1 MWPTFGPL
9 PAYGLI
15 YLTAFLVHYVVS
27 WRIAR
32 SNALEWRVWVTIG
45 LLGSF
50 SSVFGA
56 KILYDVSHHQ
66 FSWHA
71 LLNPKHYMERGLW
84 GGLLVYFALAVP
96 AVLLLTRKRWQAL
109 DLVALSLPIPTIL
122 AKLGCLLHGCCYGK
136 PCSLPW
142 GIVFP
147 DRSRG
152 APAEIPLHPT
162 QVYEMIV
169 VVIVLLVFK
178 RLAGARWRGTM
189 LLWFLLVYG
198 SGRALSD
205 AFRGDAAGQICLGPL
220 TLTQV
225 LCLGA
230 ALGSGAVLA
239 WWGRVMPAGPG
250 SAPPEPVQNSMS
262 KAPAAAPRR
271 E

>member
-32 SNALEWRVWVTIG
+32 SSALEWRVWITVG
-45 LLGSF
+45 ALGSF
-50 SSVFGA
+50 SSVFGG
-56 KILYDVSHHQ
+56 KILYDVSHYQ
-66 FSWHA
+66 FNWHA
-71 LLNPKHYMERGLW
+71 LLNSKHYMEGGLW

-96 AVLLLTRKRWQAL
+96 AVLLLTRKRCQAL

-122 AKLGCLLHGCCYGK
+122 ARLGCLLHGCCYGK

-147 DRSRG
+147 EHSRG
-152 APAEIPLHPT
+152 APAGIPLHPT

-169 VVIVLLVFK
+169 MVIALLAFK
-178 RLAGARWRGTM
+178 RLAGGRWRGTM
-189 LLWFLLVYG
+189 LLWFLLIYG
-198 SGRALSD
+198 FGRALCD
-205 AFRGDAAGQICLGPL
+205 VFRGDFGRQIYLGSL
-220 TLTQV
+220 SLTQ
-225 LCLGA
+225 LICLGA
-230 ALGSGAVLA
+230 AVVSVALLARRWRVLQ
-239 WWGRVMPAGPG
+239 AGPG
-250 SAPPEPVQNSMS
+250 PTALEPKQNGKPELPSAVQ
-262 KAPAAAPRR
+262 KG